1 MSEAEAAGI
10 RGISCV
16 SPENIASTIIG
27 GSPTFFFLE
36 GPLCEGRELVRPL
49 LVEIVEE
56 DREEGE
62 DREFLVSEPKY
73 HMHGVGKTIPD
84 AITTFKRIFS
94 GYLDIL
100 AEEEDCLSLNLQEQ
114 LKFLRSMIRIL

>member
-1 MSEAEAAGI
+1 MSEAEQEQSG
-10 RGISCV
+10 V
-16 SPENIASTIIG
+16 SPESTASTIIG
-27 GSPTFFFLE
+27 KLPTFFFIE

-49 LVEIVEE
+49 LVEIVDE

-73 HMHGVGKTIPD
+73 HIHGVGKTITD
-84 AITTFKRIFS
+84 AIAAFKRIFS

-100 AEEEDCLSLNLQEQ
+100 AEEEDRLSANLQEQ
-114 LKFLRSMIRIL
+114 LKFLRSMIKIS